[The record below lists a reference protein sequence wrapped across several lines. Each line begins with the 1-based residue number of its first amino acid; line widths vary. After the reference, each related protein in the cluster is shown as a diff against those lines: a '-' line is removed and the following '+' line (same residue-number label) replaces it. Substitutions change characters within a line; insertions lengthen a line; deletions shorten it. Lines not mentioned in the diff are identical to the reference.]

1 MVGKRT
7 TPTYRDNMHGPV
19 RGFDF
24 PKIALRRR
32 TQDHPMAM
40 FAVAA
45 GACFL
50 AMALIPTSG
59 PAFAA
64 IGGAPHKSVSDVRT
78 TEKSARLPMS
88 EPDRACQGQAWGN
101 ETLDCLLVIAR
112 EAGDKKARTIRM
124 IANAEPNRQ
133 APNVF

>member
-7 TPTYRDNMHGPV
+7 TPTYRENLHGPV

-45 GACFL
+45 AACFL

-64 IGGAPHKSVSDVRT
+64 ISGAPHRTADLVRT
-78 TEKSARLPMS
+78 TEKTARLPMS
-88 EPDRACQGQAWGN
+88 ETDRACQGQAWGN
-101 ETLDCLLVIAR
+101 ESLDCLLVIAR

-124 IANAEPNRQ
+124 IANVEPNRQ
-133 APNVF
+133 TPNVF

>member
-1 MVGKRT
+1 MAGKRT
-7 TPTYRDNMHGPV
+7 TSVGNGHGPV

-24 PKIALRRR
+24 PRIALRQR

-45 GACFL
+45 AACFL

-64 IGGAPHKSVSDVRT
+64 IGGAPRKIADDVRT
-78 TEKSARLPMS
+78 TQKTARLPMS
-88 EPDRACQGQAWGN
+88 ETERACQGQAWGN
-101 ETLDCLLVIAR
+101 ESLDCLLVIAR
-112 EAGDKKARTIRM
+112 EAGDRKARTIRM

-133 APNVF
+133 TPNVF

>member
-7 TPTYRDNMHGPV
+7 TPTYRDNVHGPV
-19 RGFDF
+19 RGFDL

-45 GACFL
+45 GACFI

-64 IGGAPHKSVSDVRT
+64 IGGAPHRTAVDVRT
-78 TEKSARLPMS
+78 TEKTARLPMS
-88 EPDRACQGQAWGN
+88 ETDRACQGQAWGN